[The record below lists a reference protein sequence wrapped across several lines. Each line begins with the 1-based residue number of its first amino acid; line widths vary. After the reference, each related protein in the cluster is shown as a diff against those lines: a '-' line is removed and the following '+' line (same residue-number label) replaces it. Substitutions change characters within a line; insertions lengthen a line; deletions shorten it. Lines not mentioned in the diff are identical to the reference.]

1 MKTDKKY
8 YYQVYL
14 EIVLKGADFVFGFI
28 NLSHIPY
35 NKFEELF
42 RDQVRHERFLFDDSM
57 GYFIEPELYKKH
69 KEYLDDE
76 VPITFDFS
84 LFDYSVG
91 LSSVEVQKYKKDYYE
106 ELPPL
111 LI

>member
-14 EIVLKGADFVFGFI
+14 EIVLKGAGFVFGFI
-28 NLSHIPY
+28 NISHIPY
-35 NKFEELF
+35 SKFEELF

-57 GYFIEPELYKKH
+57 GYFIEAELYKKH
-69 KEYLDDE
+69 KEYLDEE
-76 VPITFDFS
+76 VPIMFDFS

-111 LI
+111 FS